1 MVSARWGRSGTSVVL
16 AILALTG
23 CTQTISMQPA
33 PDSNNP
39 LCADVMVRL
48 PDSIQNVSR
57 TDTAAVGEGFQPVLE
72 RVWTDAQ
79 ATAAWGEN
87 GVVTLVCGVPEP
99 GPVALP
105 CSSSGG
111 IDWLVDSSDPA
122 RTRMITYGREP
133 ATQVEFD
140 RTQAFGAAIWDAIAM
155 PLQAIPAHKTCETAS
170 E

>member
-1 MVSARWGRSGTSVVL
+1 MLLL
-16 AILALTG
+16 AG
-23 CTQTISMQPA
+23 CTQTISMKPA

-48 PDSIQNVSR
+48 PDSIRNVSR
-57 TDTAAVGEGFQPVLE
+57 SEAAAVGEGFQPVLK

-79 ATAAWGEN
+79 STAAWGKN
-87 GVVTLVCGVPEP
+87 GVVTLVCGIPEP
-99 GPVALP
+99 GPVPLP

-111 IDWLVDSSDPA
+111 IDWLVDASDPT

-140 RTQAFGAAIWDAIAM
+140 PTQAFGAAIWDELAM
-155 PLQAIPAHKTCETAS
+155 PLQEIPAHKTCEAS